1 VKLLDPSTWGQS
13 AWSDQPSDLMRL
25 RRDVPRRT
33 YADNNPYGWTGTGG
47 GQTSQSGVYTDPYTG
62 QAGNG
67 QGASGSNGIG
77 SLGGATSSGYDPTQG
92 QPPPSPAT
100 VINDP
105 GSTQGDVAPFEQ
117 SSPVAANPYAF
128 QYGNTVQDPEAAGWV
143 SQYNSMANG
152 GANITAAQMQNPNA
166 TTNLNRSQGVINSEQ
181 GTAGALGGLGSFET
195 SVANGTG
202 PNLAQAQMN
211 ASTDQNIA
219 AQQAAAHSAT
229 GSLASSA
236 ANRNASTQGVAMGQG
251 AAEQSAINT
260 INQQTAAAGAAGSL
274 YGAQGNVYGQEGTQA
289 GAMTNVDETTS
300 QANLAAAQSA
310 ALANQQAGYNY
321 AGLTQSVLGSSLSGQ
336 EAGQNNKLGMGAQGI
351 QQQQANNAQN
361 NAMISA
367 GTSSAGALI
376 GLLAADADLQEPG
389 GTAAWTLREE
399 SGGPG
404 HDPFILALDR
414 QKGRALK
421 LATEP
426 LSRSEH
432 EQAFREPHGAGPLG
446 EDDPR
451 RQRTV
456 ANDMQM
462 FQPQG
467 QQGRPMF
474 GAQPQA
480 GQLAGAPGYGPTTQA
495 QMAMR
500 PADPSMAARP
510 AMQPAPQQMR
520 PMMQQAPMQM
530 AQGRPMPMQQFAQ
543 RSPMQA
549 QMAAR
554 PMAQGQPM
562 PMQQRAPQQAMPMQR
577 GFAGAQPAFAD
588 MDLAHGM
595 HGHFADAPI
604 GPSNFNDPASLARL
618 AQAQTQSDD
627 PLAASYSNF
636 NGGQPAS
643 AQAVADATAGWKPFA
658 SGKAAKAAERATEI
672 ADDPLVTVPKSAPQP
687 NRMAGMS
694 PDQAARI
701 AHDRDPD
708 SPLVGGA
715 DHVDPKDLVKQQ
727 PIAGAASAAAAPGA
741 GTVPGMGGVPGKA
754 GWVDNAPPGTIGAVQ
769 AAEDAERAAD
779 EDAATASQHANEDAT
794 VGHLQRADVLKT
806 GADEQAAATAAHD
819 KFLTEQEARR
829 DALSNDA
836 KKAGEAYGWKPSTG
850 TRIAYGIAA
859 ALGAFGAS
867 LGHGQNAALE
877 IINSSINRD
886 LDAQKQAIESK
897 KGKVADM
904 DTALAQAYRRF
915 GNMDQ
920 AMAAARSVKLQQVD
934 EQIAA
939 HGEASQGEAQKAQAD
954 AARAQV
960 ARQQAFEDSKLYAHV
975 TTGGAGGP
983 IAQKYQAYVTG
994 ELSKPG
1000 GKAMS
1005 YPEFVRAL
1013 SGAGGESPATKPGAG
1028 KVNPKAAA
1036 LDASLAT
1043 PTHGL
1048 DFWDRNAP
1056 DFLRSSASL
1065 ANERALAAQ
1074 ARAATAAVGRAPPLT
1089 MSASDV
1095 NKQVIGRPDD
1105 ASVAAFRHRAAAT
1118 AATMRNAATEGQPA
1132 DLAEP

>member
-1 VKLLDPSTWGQS
+1 VRPRLRGDGVPVKLLDPSTWGDS
-13 AWSDQPSDLMRL
+13 SKDIFRL
-25 RRDVPRRT
+25 RPGINRK
-33 YADNNPYGWTGTGG
+33 YADGGTTSTAQAAAAFGTG
-47 GQTSQSGVYTDPYTG
+47 
-62 QAGNG
+62 
-67 QGASGSNGIG
+67 
-77 SLGGATSSGYDPTQG
+77 
-92 QPPPSPAT
+92 PS
-100 VINDP
+100 
-105 GSTQGDVAPFEQ
+105 
-117 SSPVAANPYAF
+117 Y
-128 QYGNTVQDPEAAGWV
+128 QYGNLSGDQYAGDLAT
-143 SQYNSMANG
+143 QYSGDAHGDQNA
-152 GANITAAQMQNPNA
+152 TAAQVQNPNA
-166 TTNLNRSQGVINSEQ
+166 QANGGRSQGVINSEQ

-195 SVANGTG
+195 SIANGTG

-251 AAEQSAINT
+251 AAEQSAIDT

-289 GAMTNVDETTS
+289 QGMSAIDEQT
-300 QANLAAAQSA
+300 
-310 ALANQQAGYNY
+310 ALANQQAAQQTALANQGTDLNY
-321 AGLTQSVLGSSLSGQ
+321 AGMQANVYGQ
-336 EAGQNNKLGMGAQGI
+336 QLAGNEA
-351 QQQQANNAQN
+351 QANNALGLSGQGLTQQQITNQQN
-361 NAMISA
+361 DAMLGA
-367 GTSSAGALI
+367 GTSGAGALLSL
-376 GLLAADADLQEPG
+376 GLLAAADADLQEPG

-451 RQRTV
+451 RQHTV

-462 FQPQG
+462 A
-467 QQGRPMF
+467 QGRPMF

-510 AMQPAPQQMR
+510 DMQPAPQQMR

-754 GWVDNAPPGTIGAVQ
+754 GWVANAPPGTIGAVQ
-769 AAEDAERAAD
+769 ATEGAERAAD
-779 EDAATASQHANEDAT
+779 EDAATASQHAIEDAT

-877 IINSSINRD
+877 IINSAINRD
-886 LDAQKQAIESK
+886 LDSQKQAIEAK
-897 KGKVADM
+897 KGKVSDM

-939 HGEASQGEAQKAQAD
+939 HGEASQGESQKAQAD
-954 AARAQV
+954 AARAEV
-960 ARQQAFEDSKLYAHV
+960 ARKQAIEDSKLYAHV

-983 IAQKYQAYVTG
+983 IAKMYLEYAKG
-994 ELSKPG
+994 ELSKQG

-1013 SGAGGESPATKPGAG
+1013 SGAGGASLAEKPGAG

-1036 LDASLAT
+1036 IDAALAT

-1065 ANERALAAQ
+1065 ANERGLAALG
-1074 ARAATAAVGRAPPLT
+1074 RAATAAVGRAPPLT
-1089 MSASDV
+1089 MGASDV

-1105 ASVAAFRHRAAAT
+1105 ASVTAFKNRARAT
-1118 AATMRNAATEGQPA
+1118 ADSMRNAATEGQPA
-1132 DLAEP
+1132 DLATP